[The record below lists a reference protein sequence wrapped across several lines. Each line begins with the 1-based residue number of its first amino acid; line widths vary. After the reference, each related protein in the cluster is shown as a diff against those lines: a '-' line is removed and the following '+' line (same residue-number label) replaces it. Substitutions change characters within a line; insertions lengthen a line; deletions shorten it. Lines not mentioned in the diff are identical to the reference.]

1 MEQHYKKDN
10 LERIALQLASS
21 LNLQEVL
28 TSITQ
33 GLVDEIAATFA
44 RIWLIGPGDICSKC
58 YKADTCSNRDRCL
71 HLKASSGM
79 YRNLNGE
86 YRRLPLNTL
95 KIGKIATDGEPVYT
109 NKVLGDDRLQNQQWI
124 KENGFQS
131 FAGYPLVFRKELL
144 GVIAMF
150 SRKALPQTEFESLEL
165 FANQAATAIKNAQ
178 LFGEVD
184 RLKHKLQAEC
194 IYLQKEIKLR
204 HNYEEIIGESESFR
218 KALSM
223 VDQVAGTDA
232 TVLILG
238 ETGTG
243 KELIARA
250 IHSKSAR
257 GERPLVKV
265 NCAALPA
272 SLIESELFG
281 HEKGA
286 FTGAITAKAGR
297 FELADGGTIFLDEIG
312 DLHMELQAKLLRVL
326 QDGTFERVGGTHT
339 QKLDTR
345 VIAATNVVLEQAMKS
360 GKFRSDLYYRLS
372 VFPIHLPP
380 LRERKEDIPLLAA
393 HFAAKYSKKFGKTVK
408 PISPAL
414 NAALQSYAL
423 PGNVRELENI
433 IERAVITATESELHL
448 DELFLSIVR
457 HHSSSTGFKTL
468 QEAERDYILETLERC
483 RWVIEGTGGAA
494 SLLEIHPATLRSRM
508 KKLGIQRPA

>member
-1 MEQHYKKDN
+1 MEQLSKRDK
-10 LERIALQLASS
+10 LEQIALQMTSS

-33 GLVDEIAATFA
+33 GLVDEISAAFA
-44 RIWLIGPGDICSKC
+44 RIWLIGSGDICSKC
-58 YKADTCSNRDRCL
+58 YKKTACSNRVRCL

-86 YRRLPLNTL
+86 YRRVPLNTL

-124 KENGFQS
+124 KGNGFRS

-150 SRKALPQTEFESLEL
+150 SHKALLKTEFESLEL

-178 LFGEVD
+178 LFEEVD
-184 RLKHKLQAEC
+184 RLNKKMQAEC
-194 IYLQKEIKLR
+194 IYLQKEIQLR
-204 HNYEEIIGESESFR
+204 HNFEEIIGESESFR
-218 KALSM
+218 KALLM
-223 VDQVAGTDA
+223 VDQVAGTVA

-250 IHSKSAR
+250 IHGNSSR
-257 GERPLVKV
+257 SQRPLVKV

-286 FTGAITAKAGR
+286 FTGALTSKTGR

-312 DLHMELQAKLLRVL
+312 DLPLELQAKLLRVL

-339 QKLDTR
+339 QKVDTR

-372 VFPIHLPP
+372 VFPIQLPP

-393 HFAAKYSKKFGKTVK
+393 HFATKYSEKFVKTFRS
-408 PISPAL
+408 ISPAM
-414 NAALQSYAL
+414 NSALQSYTF

-433 IERAVITATESELHL
+433 IERAVIITTGPELNL
-448 DELFLSIVR
+448 DEMFFSMVR
-457 HHSSSTGFKTL
+457 DHSSSTGIKTMRK
-468 QEAERDYILETLERC
+468 AERDHILSTLERC
-483 RWVIEGTGGAA
+483 RWVIEGSGGAA
-494 SLLEIHPATLRSRM
+494 FLLEIHPATLRSRM